1 LAISVA
7 LRVCSLQVF
16 IMLFPVSWTNPPA
29 LPSAHFLELAIQR
42 QNTLTKPAGSLGQLE
57 AIATQL
63 ASMQGSELPTADKIH
78 ISIFAGD
85 HGVCAE
91 AISAYPQAV
100 TAQMIANFA
109 NGGAA
114 ISVLAKLLGATLEVI
129 NLGTVTDT
137 PDLPSVI
144 NARIAPSTRNF
155 VEIDAMTSQQV
166 TKAIHFGDEA
176 AQRAARAG
184 CHLFIGG
191 EMGIGNTTSAAA
203 IACAL
208 LNKNPIRLAGPGT
221 GLDSAGV
228 RHKAEVIIRA
238 LQRHN
243 DDQTPMAV
251 LKAFGGFEIAA
262 LAGAIAGCAARGIP
276 VLIDGFI
283 VSVAALI
290 AVSEQP
296 DIRAWLLFSHRSAE
310 PGHQAILDA
319 LKATPLLDMG
329 MRLGEG
335 SGAAV
340 AVPLIRAACALHN
353 NMASFDAAGVNVGQ
367 NDAPQSGANSRND

>member
-1 LAISVA
+1 
-7 LRVCSLQVF
+7 
-16 IMLFPVSWTNPPA
+16 MLFPVSWTNPPA

-42 QNTLTKPAGSLGQLE
+42 QNTLTKPAGSLGRLE

-63 ASMQGSELPTADKIH
+63 ASMQSSELPIADKIH

-114 ISVLAKLLGATLEVI
+114 ISVLARLLGATLEVI

-208 LNKNPIRLAGPGT
+208 LNKNPMRLAGPGT

-243 DDQTPMAV
+243 DDQNPMAV

-319 LKATPLLDMG
+319 LEATPLLDMG

-353 NMASFDAAGVNVGQ
+353 NMASFDTAGVDDGQ

>member
-1 LAISVA
+1 
-7 LRVCSLQVF
+7 
-16 IMLFPVSWTNPPA
+16 MLFPVSWTNSPEK
-29 LPSAHFLELAIQR
+29 PSAQFLELALQR
-42 QNTLTKPAGSLGQLE
+42 QSSLAKPAGSLGQLE
-57 AIATQL
+57 TIAMQL
-63 ASMQGSELPTADKIH
+63 AGMQSTETPAADKVH
-78 ISIFAGD
+78 ISVFVGD
-85 HGVCAE
+85 HGVCE
-91 AISAYPQAV
+91 EGISAYPQTV

-114 ISVLAKLLGATLEVI
+114 INVLAKFLGATLEVV

-137 PDLPSVI
+137 TDLPGVI
-144 NARIAPSTRNF
+144 NAHIAPCTRNF
-155 VEIDAMTSQQV
+155 VDLDAMTSQQV
-166 TKAIHFGDEA
+166 AKALYYGDEA
-176 AQRAARAG
+176 AERAAHSG
-184 CHLFIGG
+184 CQLFIGG

-208 LNKNPIRLAGPGT
+208 LNKNPMLLAGPGT

-228 RHKAEVIIRA
+228 RHKAEVIIQA
-238 LQRHN
+238 LQRH
-243 DDQTPMAV
+243 DDDENPMAV

-296 DIRAWLLFSHRSAE
+296 DIRAWLLFGHRSAE
-310 PGHQAILDA
+310 PGHQTILDA
-319 LKATPLLDMG
+319 LQATPLIDMD
-329 MRLGEG
+329 MCLGEG

-353 NMASFDAAGVNVGQ
+353 GMASFSSAGVDERLKDAAKPGKVK
-367 NDAPQSGANSRND
+367 RND